1 MSYIYAG
8 LAVATLAASV
18 YSSNK
23 QAKIAKDANAKAERQ
38 NRIQAEDNVNAAK
51 IRQEQNNKVVADI
64 ADTRTNP
71 QQTKLR
77 KQQGIIS
84 RSLNL

>member
-8 LAVATLAASV
+8 LAAATLVAGV
-18 YSSNK
+18 YSSNR
-23 QAKIAKDANAKAERQ
+23 QSKIAKDANAKSERQ
-38 NRIQAEDNVNAAK
+38 NRIQAEDNLNAAK
-51 IRQEQNNKVVADI
+51 IRQEQNSKVVADI

-77 KQQGIIS
+77 KQQGIVS